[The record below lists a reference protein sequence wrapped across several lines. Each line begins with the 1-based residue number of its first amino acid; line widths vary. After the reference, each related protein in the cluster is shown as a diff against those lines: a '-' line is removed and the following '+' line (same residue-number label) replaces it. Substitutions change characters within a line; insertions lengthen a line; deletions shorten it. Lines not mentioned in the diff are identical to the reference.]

1 MRLLSTYY
9 VPASVPCPGEQMQSE
24 TAPAAL
30 HELAHGPVS
39 QGGGAASSGGGWDAS
54 SRGGW
59 DWRVFSDVACQGL
72 SNI

>member
-39 QGGGAASSGGGWDAS
+39 QGGGGLHLLEVGGMHPPGV
-54 SRGGW
+54 GGIGECFQMLHVK
-59 DWRVFSDVACQGL
+59 D
-72 SNI
+72 